1 MATHTSLFFDHDN
14 QSSDM
19 DSHFLHGGPY
29 HLSETNTPVDMP
41 DLSIR
46 SAYAATK
53 ILSHVL
59 PRLTHV
65 MTKSGLP
72 PTLLLQAIPPLQ
84 QKSNISF
91 LGACLPLLGHF
102 VVSFY
107 MTKTSSNKNIYWHV

>member
-72 PTLLLQAIPPLQ
+72 TTLLLQAIPSLQ

-91 LGACLPLLGHF
+91 LGACCLCVIL
-102 VVSFY
+102 
-107 MTKTSSNKNIYWHV
+107 